1 MITSMNGIVLI
12 MTSSLTSHASTRF
25 TTILR
30 GTTILEGKD
39 EVIVWT

>member
-1 MITSMNGIVLI
+1 MNGIVLN
-12 MTSSLTSHASTRF
+12 MTSSLTSHASILF

-39 EVIVWT
+39 EVTVWT